1 MATNC
6 STRPA
11 PHGDEPQPAASA
23 SGSASS
29 SASSSATRVPSDR
42 HLHARSADT
51 PSSSSSSSTSSRRA
65 SLITAGTAKFE
76 PDASIVLTGLRGAGK
91 STLAVI
97 AFTAMKRKVVE
108 VEAVFRLETRMSS
121 AAYKKS
127 EGSLEY
133 YRRQVSVLA
142 DVLQRHH
149 KNAVIVCS
157 WYERAVV
164 DLLRE
169 WGTAHPVIH
178 IVRDVEAIQQHLLL
192 VADPSKVAGLVDATA
207 SVFRKCSRFEFFNI
221 SEGPTSPQ
229 GSRCTPSTDLDR
241 TSAAPYM
248 TLKRAE
254 RHFLAFLALI
264 FPKNSIPFLESAF
277 PLAGL
282 KAEQRRFT
290 YALSIC
296 LSDILAREVDIEE
309 IETGADAIEIVVDDL
324 VTGCRYTSDVRQ
336 LCPRRASEITR
347 IVGHVRR
354 NTVIPILYHVIFPDA
369 ATSQESL
376 RSLYMSYVY
385 HGLRIAAEYVSID
398 LRMDGDILTRIAGMK
413 GPSRMMGNVQWTN
426 SRPPHWRDPIWLTYY
441 RKAQNG
447 RCDLVRLT
455 RQALDTMDNFEIR
468 QIHAAIDDLGEPRIP
483 TIAYNTGLLG
493 RTSAC
498 FNHVLTSV
506 AIADSSPADVAL
518 TADSFIPRP
527 CLTAAQATQALYS
540 SFVVDALNLY
550 VFGASVS
557 YSMSPAMHRSAFKAC
572 GIPHTYTAHS
582 SNSIRDISKFVHD
595 PRFGGASIGLPFKVE
610 IISLTHSLSRHACAI
625 GAVNTLIPVRTLNED
640 GSIPEDALLFNN
652 RNRAGPVKALYGE
665 NTDWVG
671 IRACLRRGLSPANAV
686 SPHTCGLVVGAG
698 GMARAAVYSMLQLG
712 VKNIVIFNRT
722 IANAEKL
729 VAHFLR
735 LLTTDNLPLLSTGSA
750 DDTRFHV
757 LATRHTPWPA
767 AFRMPTMIVSCIPT
781 HSIGNSPSPDFTV
794 PCSWLNSPTGGVV
807 LELAYKSLNTPL
819 LEQARREAHRGWV
832 AMDGLDLL
840 PEQGFAQFELFTGR
854 RAPRRLM
861 RREVLKSYPDDGG
874 RSALD
879 QLRPRLNNIPEQ
891 EP

>member
-1 MATNC
+1 MRG
-6 STRPA
+6 TRQ
-11 PHGDEPQPAASA
+11 G
-23 SGSASS
+23 GGG
-29 SASSSATRVPSDR
+29 
-42 HLHARSADT
+42 
-51 PSSSSSSSTSSRRA
+51 
-65 SLITAGTAKFE
+65 AGTAKFE

-447 RCDLVRLT
+447 RCDL
-455 RQALDTMDNFEIR
+455 
-468 QIHAAIDDLGEPRIP
+468 
-483 TIAYNTGLLG
+483 
-493 RTSAC
+493 
-498 FNHVLTSV
+498 
-506 AIADSSPADVAL
+506 DV
-518 TADSFIPRP
+518 DSFIPRP

-550 VFGASVS
+550 VFGASQIR
-557 YSMSPAMHRSAFKAC
+557 PRS
-572 GIPHTYTAHS
+572 TVW
-582 SNSIRDISKFVHD
+582 R
-595 PRFGGASIGLPFKVE
+595 
-610 IISLTHSLSRHACAI
+610 RHACAI

-757 LATRHTPWPA
+757 
-767 AFRMPTMIVSCIPT
+767 
-781 HSIGNSPSPDFTV
+781 IGNSPSPDFTV